1 MSDQWQERHRP
12 PRLEK
17 RYEFGDYA
25 SLRDFLDRAALLS
38 EREGL
43 YPDMGFGRDYV
54 NMTIH
59 VAEGSETLDEARRR
73 FAEDLDRLKQEP
85 SAG

>member
-17 RYEFGDYA
+17 RYEFTDYA
-25 SLRDFLDRAALLS
+25 SLRDFLDRAAALS

-73 FAEDLDRLKQEP
+73 FAEDIDRLKQEP

>member
-1 MSDQWQERHRP
+1 MSDQWQERLRP

-17 RYEFGDYA
+17 RYEFADYA
-25 SLRDFLDRAALLS
+25 SLRDFLDRAAVLS

-59 VAEGSETLDEARRR
+59 VAEGSDTLDEARRR

>member
-1 MSDQWQERHRP
+1 MSDQWKERNRP
-12 PRLEK
+12 SRLEK
-17 RYEFGDYA
+17 RYEFSDYE
-25 SLRDFLDRAALLS
+25 SLRDFLDRAAALS

-73 FAEDLDRLKQEP
+73 FAEDIDRLKQEP

>member
-17 RYEFGDYA
+17 RYEFNDYD
-25 SLRDFLDRAALLS
+25 SLRDFLDRAAALS
-38 EREGL
+38 EREDL

-73 FAEDLDRLKQEP
+73 FAEDIDRLKQEP

>member
-1 MSDQWQERHRP
+1 MSDQWKERNRP
-12 PRLEK
+12 SRLEK
-17 RYEFGDYA
+17 RYEFSDYE
-25 SLRDFLDRAALLS
+25 SLRDFLDRAAALS

-73 FAEDLDRLKQEP
+73 FAEDLDRLKQEL
-85 SAG
+85 SAD

>member
-1 MSDQWQERHRP
+1 MSHQWQERHRP

-17 RYEFGDYA
+17 RYEFSDYG
-25 SLRDFLDRAALLS
+25 SLRDFLDRAAALS
-38 EREGL
+38 ERESL

-85 SAG
+85 SAD

>member
-1 MSDQWQERHRP
+1 MSHQWQERHRP

-17 RYEFGDYA
+17 RYEFSDYG
-25 SLRDFLDRAALLS
+25 SLRDFLDRAAALS

-85 SAG
+85 SAD